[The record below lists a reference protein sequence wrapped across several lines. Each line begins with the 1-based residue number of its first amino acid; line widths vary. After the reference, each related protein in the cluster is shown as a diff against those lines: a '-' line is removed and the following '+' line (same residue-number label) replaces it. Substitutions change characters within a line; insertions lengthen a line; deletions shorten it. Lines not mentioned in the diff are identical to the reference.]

1 MNLPLKAVLVAIVLH
16 TLWGG
21 NPVAIKLALEA
32 FPPVLNAFFRFVIG
46 ILCIAAWARLSHVQ
60 LWPKTGEWRGLF
72 ALSVLFAVQ
81 IALLNIGIDRTTGAS
96 ASVLIS
102 AHPLFAALLA
112 HLYIRDDRL
121 TPAKSAGLLIAF
133 VGVGLVLT
141 RGAGLQAAGWLVW
154 GNWIVLAS
162 SALLGS
168 RLVFSAKL
176 VERIEPARL
185 MIWQMI
191 LALPM
196 FAAVGFGLETIVWGD
211 IGWRPLAGLAYQG
224 VVIAGFGFMINI
236 ILLQRYSP
244 SVMLSFGFI
253 SPISGVALSA
263 WILSEQLTWVVL
275 AGMIAVGLGLV
286 IIARQGRRRATD

>member
-32 FPPVLNAFFRFVIG
+32 FPPFSNAFLRFVIG
-46 ILCIAAWARLSHVQ
+46 ILCIAAWARFSNIR
-60 LWPKTGEWRGLF
+60 LWPEAGEWPGLI
-72 ALSVLFAVQ
+72 ALSLVFAVQ
-81 IALLNIGIDRTTGAS
+81 IALLNTGVDHTSGAAAS
-96 ASVLIS
+96 ILIS

-112 HLYIRDDRL
+112 HLMIRDDRL
-121 TPAKSAGLLIAF
+121 TPAKAGGLLVAF
-133 VGVGLVLT
+133 IGVGLVAT
-141 RGAGLQAAGWLVW
+141 RGAGLQAVTWLVW

-162 SALLGS
+162 AALLGG

-176 VERIEPARL
+176 VERIEPARV

-191 LALPM
+191 LALPI
-196 FAAVGFGLETIVWGD
+196 FAIAGLGLETIAWQD
-211 IGWRPLAGLAYQG
+211 IGLRPLTGLAYQG
-224 VVIAGFGFMINI
+224 VVIAGLGFMINI

-275 AGMIAVGLGLV
+275 VGMTTVGLGLV
-286 IIARQGRRRATD
+286 LIARQGRRRPAA